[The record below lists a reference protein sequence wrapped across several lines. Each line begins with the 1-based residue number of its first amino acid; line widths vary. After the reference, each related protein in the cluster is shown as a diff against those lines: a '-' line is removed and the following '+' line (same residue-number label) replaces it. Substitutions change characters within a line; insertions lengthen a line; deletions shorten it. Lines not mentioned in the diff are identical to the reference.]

1 METVMFELA
10 TTFGGISVDD
20 LDAARRFYGD
30 TLGLRIHE
38 GMGGVNVEL
47 PGDCHLWVYPKED
60 HVPASFTVLNFSVPN
75 IDEAVDALTAAGVT
89 MTRYDGFWQDE
100 RGIARGRSVGRGPDI
115 AWFTDPAGN
124 VLAVL
129 QEGD

>member
-1 METVMFELA
+1 MEHTMFEQA

-20 LDAARRFYGD
+20 LDAARRFYGK

-47 PGDCHLWVYPKED
+47 PGDAHLWMYPKGD
-60 HVPASFTVLNFSVPN
+60 HRPATFTVLNFSVPD

-89 MTRYDGFWQDE
+89 ITVYDGLHQDD
-100 RGIARGRSVGRGPDI
+100 RGIARGRAAGYGPDI

-124 VLAVL
+124 ILAVL